1 MQKDVL
7 DVLATVKVGALTDKL
22 PLGVMEQTDTAN
34 FTAIVPR
41 SYYDALTAA
50 YPKVEP
56 QADMHIVSSDPLRLQ
71 TDIEEVKNASQLR
84 NMFIYNLYQ
93 SRQRDIQ
100 MVQLTS
106 VFVFGFVIL
115 ISAICVANIFNTI
128 STSISLRKREFA
140 MLRSVGMTP
149 AGFGKM
155 IRYESIFYGVKAL
168 LYGLPLSFA
177 TMFALYRSLSGSF
190 SFAFT
195 VPWLQVGIAVLAVF
209 LIVGLAM
216 LYSGSKVRKENIMD
230 SLKQENI

>member
-1 MQKDVL
+1 
-7 DVLATVKVGALTDKL
+7 
-22 PLGVMEQTDTAN
+22 
-34 FTAIVPR
+34 
-41 SYYDALTAA
+41 
-50 YPKVEP
+50 
-56 QADMHIVSSDPLRLQ
+56 
-71 TDIEEVKNASQLR
+71 
-84 NMFIYNLYQ
+84 
-93 SRQRDIQ
+93 
-100 MVQLTS
+100 VQLTS